1 VAAVDVGTNTTLM
14 LIAARGSDGGLRV
27 LADHC
32 STTRLGEG
40 IATSGVL
47 AEAAMERT
55 LDCLR
60 GFSDQARSAGV
71 SPERQRLVS
80 TAVLRRAADAQRFQD
95 RVRSE
100 LGLTLE
106 VLSES
111 EEGRLAHRAVAQT
124 LGRVDAVVIDVGG
137 GSTEVVAAGGELRRS
152 APAGAL
158 LLTERYLGLDGRP
171 ARERGGWLA
180 MQREVRDAT
189 RVFPVDCATGGEA
202 VLLGGTGANLACLCR
217 GAARFDLRDLEG
229 TRLEARKAAGWAEV
243 LQALP
248 LVERL
253 RFPIEVERAE
263 ILAAGLLC
271 VGLTAERI
279 GAERL
284 TVSGR
289 GLRYGVAAELLLDR
303 PATPPSESSPPL
315 N

>member
-1 VAAVDVGTNTTLM
+1 MRPARSRAEVDDSPVAAVDVGTNTTLM

-124 LGRVDAVVIDVGG
+124 LGR
-137 GSTEVVAAGGELRRS
+137 R
-152 APAGAL
+152 
-158 LLTERYLGLDGRP
+158 
-171 ARERGGWLA
+171 
-180 MQREVRDAT
+180 
-189 RVFPVDCATGGEA
+189 
-202 VLLGGTGANLACLCR
+202 
-217 GAARFDLRDLEG
+217 
-229 TRLEARKAAGWAEV
+229 RKAAPT
-243 LQALP
+243 Q
-248 LVERL
+248 R
-253 RFPIEVERAE
+253 
-263 ILAAGLLC
+263 
-271 VGLTAERI
+271 
-279 GAERL
+279 
-284 TVSGR
+284 GR
-289 GLRYGVAAELLLDR
+289 RSTRR
-303 PATPPSESSPPL
+303 PPWY
-315 N
+315 